1 LQSCFQGALDFFFLS
16 FGFKVGRLQVGGE
29 IFFSSV
35 CGVEIGLFRM
45 DTGLSMQVLL
55 RSAWGGGGGGGWEE
69 KIYFPFSQ

>member
-55 RSAWGGGGGGGWEE
+55 RSAWGGGGGWEE